1 MTAQA
6 MRPRDVAELVALAAL
21 WGGSFLFMRLGAG
34 EFGPVALVALRVT
47 GAALLLLPLLASR
60 GQINDLRRHW
70 RPIAVVGLLN
80 SALPFLGYGFAA
92 LSIHAGLSAIF
103 NATAPMFGA
112 LVAWLWLGDRLVAS
126 RWLGI
131 GIGFAGVAALAWSN
145 TSDPAAFGAGGTGW
159 AVVACIAA
167 SVCYGVAANYAKH
180 RLTGVA
186 PLAVAAGSQ
195 AGAAL
200 MLALPAWWWWPEV
213 TPSAQA
219 WAAVT
224 ALALACT
231 GIAYVLYFRLIASA
245 GPGNAI
251 AVTYLVP
258 LFAMVWGWIFLGEA
272 VTPPMLADGAVIL
285 VGTALATGLLGAR
298 RPARG
303 LRESGPP
310 GYRAR

>member
-1 MTAQA
+1 

>member
-1 MTAQA
+1 

-258 LFAMVWGWIFLGEA
+258 LFAMVWGWLFLGEA

-285 VGTALATGLLGAR
+285 VGTALATGRLGAR

>member
-1 MTAQA
+1 

-258 LFAMVWGWIFLGEA
+258 LFAMVWGWLFLGEA

>member
-1 MTAQA
+1 
-6 MRPRDVAELVALAAL
+6 
-21 WGGSFLFMRLGAG
+21 
-34 EFGPVALVALRVT
+34 
-47 GAALLLLPLLASR
+47 
-60 GQINDLRRHW
+60 
-70 RPIAVVGLLN
+70 
-80 SALPFLGYGFAA
+80 
-92 LSIHAGLSAIF
+92 
-103 NATAPMFGA
+103 
-112 LVAWLWLGDRLVAS
+112 
-126 RWLGI
+126 
-131 GIGFAGVAALAWSN
+131 
-145 TSDPAAFGAGGTGW
+145 
-159 AVVACIAA
+159 
-167 SVCYGVAANYAKH
+167 
-180 RLTGVA
+180 
-186 PLAVAAGSQ
+186 
-195 AGAAL
+195 

-258 LFAMVWGWIFLGEA
+258 LFAMVWGWLFLGEA